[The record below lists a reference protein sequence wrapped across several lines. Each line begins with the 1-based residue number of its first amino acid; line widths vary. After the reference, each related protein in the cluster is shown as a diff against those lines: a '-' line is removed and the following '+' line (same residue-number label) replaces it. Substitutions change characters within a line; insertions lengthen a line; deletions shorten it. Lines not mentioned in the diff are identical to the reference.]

1 MTSTAW
7 TVLKRVLVLIP
18 AAWMTSS
25 RCLLASNQEEL
36 REKLALSQLLEEL
49 SVLFRMSTM
58 GILSTWMLIGKE
70 YVAHVMV

>member
-1 MTSTAW
+1 
-7 TVLKRVLVLIP
+7 
-18 AAWMTSS
+18 MTSS

-36 REKLALSQLLEEL
+36 REKLALSQLQEE
-49 SVLFRMSTM
+49 SSALFRMSTM